1 MNNLQSS
8 AQEEIREGQRAA
20 EMGSHNP
27 PPLPSLGL
35 YLREEV
41 DDQTFLLRSDSSP
54 PRSSPDS
61 YEIIPWQIQSRG
73 SSPSVA
79 DLRAASEP
87 RALLSEP
94 EGIETRFM
102 NFRKDQT
109 EKAPVEPLE
118 PNHGEEESSVELRME
133 GVRSSADC
141 LVSLMASA
149 LMFLKQLSCI
159 YCTLLCLGN
168 LSSVNSKEDHRD
180 AGGFQADEEQNEQQC
195 GPNTSLSQIHNKSSG
210 GFSRAAFS
218 PCAGSCCESFIRVRG
233 EDRCLLESL
242 KQGFV
247 LGQRWLEAWSL
258 GGTGISAAPIE
269 TSALGRPLF
278 PGMLYDCRKDSFI
291 PGVTLWDKKAL
302 AQDVDTRQKQNTE
315 VKFRASDSLTTKS
328 NLLDVSASLKASFL
342 GGLVEVGGSA
352 KFLRDSKSSQHQ
364 TRVTMYHSESTRFEQ
379 LSMSHLGKITYP
391 QVFDQKTATHVV
403 TAVQYGAQVFMVFD
417 RTVSGQEDKQ
427 EVEGE
432 LNVMINKIPLFSL
445 EQNPTTYL
453 EAVELYKK
461 LPSLLKENAEKSVPI
476 KVWLYPLHLLDT
488 KAAQLERDISTSLVS
503 NMVDITEE
511 LGEVERSFNDLSRDS
526 LVNAFSDIK
535 ERLHSFQSSFRIY
548 RSVFLKAVGRVLP
561 SIRGGAMEEKSLE
574 DILNTHRSSP
584 FTATKLNQW
593 LTEAKTEL
601 QLMGFN
607 IKTLEGIKIEDSSS
621 LKPIFLDLDTDA
633 IVCFTFTSLRYED
646 SYLLTLEEFLKTD
659 KFKDPH
665 GGQNLIPAKSS
676 GSKWFND
683 PDVILKMRE
692 NLSLFKSFS
701 EANKEEKR
709 IRFIISAISDPS
721 SPGSSIYLYEKG
733 KLTNKHFQ
741 PLSKPPALIY
751 NTVQNT
757 VSLKMQKSGTGD
769 TVQYRVEMTQGKP
782 GSLAKWFAIN
792 TTDQDFT
799 VAGLDSEKLNFFRY
813 RTVGRLGVSEASE
826 PISITPPPFYPSI
839 VGGEGGKIVNYMTP
853 SITSINKITFFQSRI
868 YTAYVVVGGMK
879 VFFDSGHTF
888 EVGDT
893 SWGSLYDMIVNGK
906 IVSATMWPN
915 IDRSRFCSI
924 EFVVLKSD
932 GTTTKPGL
940 QCARPG
946 SPYKIDVKSG
956 KSYGIKAYHDED
968 LLAMGFYFI

>member
-1 MNNLQSS
+1 MLRDIQLSQVTVTFLVSRRVCVFLKTPSFQLFQSS
-8 AQEEIREGQRAA
+8 HGQR
-20 EMGSHNP
+20 GSHNP

-180 AGGFQADEEQNEQQC
+180 AGGFQADVGNPDIATLASDPVEV
-195 GPNTSLSQIHNKSSG
+195 
-210 GFSRAAFS
+210 A
-218 PCAGSCCESFIRVRG
+218 
-233 EDRCLLESL
+233 
-242 KQGFV
+242 
-247 LGQRWLEAWSL
+247 
-258 GGTGISAAPIE
+258 
-269 TSALGRPLF
+269 ALGRPLF

-291 PGVTLWDKKAL
+291 PGVTLWEKKEL
-302 AQDVDTRQKQNTE
+302 EVDVDTRPLPKTE
-315 VKFRASDSLTTKS
+315 LHFRASDSLTTKS

-364 TRVTMYHSESTRFEQ
+364 TRVTMYYSESTRFEQ

-432 LNVMINKIPLFSL
+432 LNVMINKIPLFSVEGKGSLKMTDDEKKLAESISCTFYGDIQL

-461 LPSLLKENAEKSVPI
+461 LPSLLKNSQKSVPI
-476 KVWLYPLHLLDT
+476 KVWLYPLYLLDT

-601 QLMGFN
+601 QLLRSFT
-607 IKTLEGIKIEDSSS
+607 KTLVGIQIEDPAHLNS
-621 LKPIFLDLDTDA
+621 IFLDFGIDA
-633 IVCFTFTSLRYED
+633 VVCLTFTSLKYED
-646 SYLLTLEEFLKTD
+646 PSLSALNEFLKSD
-659 KFKDPH
+659 KFQVQDGRKVPL
-665 GGQNLIPAKSS
+665 QKRFVTEES

-701 EANKEEKR
+701 EANKVEKR
-709 IRFIISAISDPS
+709 IRFIISAIADPS

-741 PLSKPPALIY
+741 PLSKPPPPQLTIDRG
-751 NTVQNT
+751 TSM
-757 VSLKMQKSGTGD
+757 SLKLQKSPVGE
-769 TVQYRVEMTQGKP
+769 TVKFRVEYKQIKA
-782 GSLAKWFAIN
+782 GSAADKDWAIKESPHEAY
-792 TTDQDFT
+792 TLD
-799 VAGLDSEKLNFFRY
+799 GLDASKPYLIRA
-813 RTVGRLGVSEASE
+813 RTVGIVGVSEASDTIS
-826 PISITPPPFYPSI
+826 PIPLSARPTI
-839 VGGEGGKIVNYMTP
+839 VGGAKGSEVTLRTSAITTIRKFIIHHTNLYMGYHLVSGIQVVFSSGERLKVGTIEGITLQEMTFDDTDKIIGFTLWP
-853 SITSINKITFFQSRI
+853 
-868 YTAYVVVGGMK
+868 TADNNRLCGIEFK
-879 VFFDSGHTF
+879 VAK
-888 EVGDT
+888 GD
-893 SWGSLYDMIVNGK
+893 GS
-906 IVSATMWPN
+906 VSAPSTKCASMGQP
-915 IDRSRFCSI
+915 
-924 EFVVLKSD
+924 
-932 GTTTKPGL
+932 TT
-940 QCARPG
+940 
-946 SPYKIDVKSG
+946 IDVKSG
-956 KSYGIKAYHDED
+956 RVYGVTFRNQNQLNA
-968 LLAMGFYFI
+968 LGFYFI